1 MSKKLTHFV
10 VMVDSETGKVH
21 FDYDGS
27 REWIRRLFEPETNTY
42 DTEDG
47 EYVAV
52 APIIEE
58 HALNALETIGV
69 IFDRGDEDWKT
80 R

>member
-10 VMVDSETGKVH
+10 VTVDSETGDVH

-42 DTEDG
+42 DCEDG
-47 EYVAV
+47 EYIAV

-58 HALNALETIGV
+58 QALDALERIGV
-69 IFDRGDEDWKT
+69 IFDRGDEEWQT

>member
-10 VMVDSETGKVH
+10 VMVDSETGGVY

-42 DTEDG
+42 DCEDG
-47 EYVAV
+47 EFVPV
-52 APIIEE
+52 APYIEE
-58 HALNALETIGV
+58 TALNALERIGV
-69 IFDRGDEDWKT
+69 IFDRGDEEWKT